1 MLSADTALIWSC
13 GDILAAF
20 CARPQT
26 TAMVDIFTWG
36 LLVPMLEANPD
47 PVKVA
52 HARELFYNFFS
63 YNTVRA
69 RALWA
74 RALVHGARTLAH
86 SASTAFEV
94 LRCARCGASS
104 SHRRAGVSGVEQ
116 TVDQQPAH

>member
-1 MLSADTALIWSC
+1 MVFYLVLC
-13 GDILAAF
+13 QHAAAVR
-20 CARPQT
+20 ARPQT

-69 RALWA
+69 HALPA
-74 RALVHGARTLAH
+74 RAHRGTARAQR
-86 SASTAFEV
+86 
-94 LRCARCGASS
+94 LRCCAVLVEE
-104 SHRRAGVSGVEQ
+104 RRGL
-116 TVDQQPAH
+116 TVVQA